1 MAYKFMIIMILVFS
15 FFEGVIFFFLSEGEV
30 KLMWKFLI
38 QRNGIIIF
46 YIIQYYFEFED
57 LEFLWIFMYSN
68 GQYFVY
74 VLYLYEFI
82 VMYVIILYFFNL
94 IFNKIKFLI

>member
-38 QRNGIIIF
+38 QRNGVIIF

>member
-1 MAYKFMIIMILVFS
+1 MAYNFMIIMILVFS

-38 QRNGIIIF
+38 QRNGVIIF
-46 YIIQYYFEFED
+46 YIIQYYFELED
-57 LEFLWIFMYSN
+57 FEFLWIFMYSN

-74 VLYLYEFI
+74 VLYLFI
-82 VMYVIILYFFNL
+82 VM
-94 IFNKIKFLI
+94 

>member
-1 MAYKFMIIMILVFS
+1 
-15 FFEGVIFFFLSEGEV
+15 
-30 KLMWKFLI
+30 MWKFLI
-38 QRNGIIIF
+38 QRNGVIIF

-68 GQYFVY
+68 GQYFVN

-82 VMYVIILYFFNL
+82 VMYVIILYFLNL
-94 IFNKIKFLI
+94 IFNKIKYLILLFIVQYYESF